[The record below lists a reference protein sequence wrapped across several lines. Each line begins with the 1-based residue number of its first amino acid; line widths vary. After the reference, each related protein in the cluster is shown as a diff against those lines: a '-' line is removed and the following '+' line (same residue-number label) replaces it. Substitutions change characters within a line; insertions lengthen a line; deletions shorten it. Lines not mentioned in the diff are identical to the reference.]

1 MEARFDTFAER
12 LDKVAD
18 KVEQLDL
25 VVNTDEGYYEEEEDE
40 GMRIN
45 DEFADA
51 LAVDTAVHVQP
62 PENTVFPATT
72 ESTGVVPGH
81 GYSLRTRAPKARITP
96 YS

>member
-40 GMRIN
+40 GMRLN

-51 LAVDTAVHVQP
+51 LAVDTAVQAQP
-62 PENTVFPATT
+62 PENTASPATT
-72 ESTGVVPGH
+72 ESTVPGH
-81 GYSLRTRAPKARITP
+81 WYSLRTRAPKARVTP

>member
-12 LDKVAD
+12 LDKVAG

-25 VVNTDEGYYEEEEDE
+25 VVNTDEGYYEEEDE

-51 LAVDTAVHVQP
+51 LAVDTAVQVQP
-62 PENTVFPATT
+62 PENTAFPATT
-72 ESTGVVPGH
+72 ESTVPGH
-81 GYSLRTRAPKARITP
+81 GYSLRTRAPKARVTP